1 MNENIKLNGHVPKT
15 TLFRVILITGLVTE
29 TISAVA
35 GMSLTDTLPS
45 ALQDY
50 VSPDFFSAEDVSIGK
65 SILMIFSVVAIFL
78 LPILIVGLWK
88 FKKWAR
94 MLYVVINLASFLF
107 YPVIGPVVL
116 NVWEAMFGDV
126 AMLLEGI
133 LIGMM
138 FAGEISHKFEQSIAS
153 S

>member
-1 MNENIKLNGHVPKT
+1 MNENIKLKGHVPKT

-29 TISAVA
+29 TISVVA

-50 VSPDFFSAEDVSIGK
+50 VSQDLFSAEDVSIGK
-65 SILMIFSVVAIFL
+65 SIFMIFSVVAIFL

-94 MLYVVINLASFLF
+94 TLYVVINLASFLF

>member
-1 MNENIKLNGHVPKT
+1 MQKA
-15 TLFRVILITGLVTE
+15 TLFRTILIAGLVTE
-29 TISAVA
+29 SISVVA
-35 GMSLTDTLPS
+35 GMSLTDTLPLE
-45 ALQDY
+45 LQNY
-50 VSPDFFSAEDVSIGK
+50 VSQDLFNAEDVSVGK
-65 SILMIFSVVAIFL
+65 SLLMIFSAVAIFL
-78 LPILIVGLWK
+78 LLPTSMIGLWK

-94 MLYVVINLASFLF
+94 TLYVVISLVSFLF

-116 NVWEAMFGDV
+116 NGWEAMFSDL

-138 FAGEISHKFEQSIAS
+138 FIGEISHKFEQSIIAS

>member
-50 VSPDFFSAEDVSIGK
+50 VSQDFFSAEDVSIGK

-94 MLYVVINLASFLF
+94 TLYVVINLASFLF

>member
-1 MNENIKLNGHVPKT
+1 VPKT

-29 TISAVA
+29 TISVVA

-50 VSPDFFSAEDVSIGK
+50 VSQDLFSAEDVSIGK
-65 SILMIFSVVAIFL
+65 SIFMIFSVVAIFL

-94 MLYVVINLASFLF
+94 TLYVVINLASFLF